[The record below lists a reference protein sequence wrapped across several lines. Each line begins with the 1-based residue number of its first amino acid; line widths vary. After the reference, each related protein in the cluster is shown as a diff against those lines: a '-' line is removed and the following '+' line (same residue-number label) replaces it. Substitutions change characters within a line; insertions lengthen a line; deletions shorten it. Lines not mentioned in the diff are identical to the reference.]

1 MSFPPL
7 HCGGIVLC
15 GGRSSRM
22 GQPKHL
28 LPWGKS
34 TVLGCIVE
42 TLRKV
47 VSPVVVVGSPGQE
60 VPPLPVGITFVQDEE
75 EYLGPLS
82 GLRTGLRAMGSD
94 TDAVYLTGCDTP
106 LLMPGI
112 VSRILSGLTL
122 DVDAAV
128 VAEEGFY
135 HPLAAVYRTSLL
147 PAVEDLIRTNELRPR
162 SLIQRHRHRTISPEE
177 LTDIDPA
184 LLSLRNMN
192 TWDDYQELLKID
204 SPD

>member
-1 MSFPPL
+1 
-7 HCGGIVLC
+7 
-15 GGRSSRM
+15 M

-60 VPPLPVGITFVQDEE
+60 VPPLPVGVTFVQDEE

-82 GLRTGLRAMGSD
+82 GLRTGLRAMGSH

-106 LLMPGI
+106 MLMPGI
-112 VSRILSGLTL
+112 VLRILSGLTP

-128 VAEEGFY
+128 VVENGFY

>member
-7 HCGGIVLC
+7 HSGGIVLC

-60 VPPLPVGITFVQDEE
+60 VPPLPVGVTFVQDEE

-82 GLRTGLRAMGSD
+82 GLRTGLRAMGSH

-106 LLMPGI
+106 MLMPGI
-112 VSRILSGLTL
+112 VLRILSGLTP

-128 VAEEGFY
+128 VVENGFY